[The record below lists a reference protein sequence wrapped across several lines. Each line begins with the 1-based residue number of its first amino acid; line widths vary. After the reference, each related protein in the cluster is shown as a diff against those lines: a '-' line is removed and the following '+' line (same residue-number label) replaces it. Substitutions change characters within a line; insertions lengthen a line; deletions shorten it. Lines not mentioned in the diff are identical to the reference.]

1 MEIFRLTLNTYK
13 MKILLS
19 ILASLSLTASIY
31 AGCPSKTIKGKVVS
45 FDADSKTLTVKQGK
59 REKQVKVSSK
69 TALDGFKCP
78 TKLAAGDQIS
88 IDGCNCSSKKASKIA
103 LAKK

>member
-1 MEIFRLTLNTYK
+1 MKLLTSL
-13 MKILLS
+13 I
-19 ILASLSLTASIY
+19 ASLFLTASVF

-69 TALDGFKCP
+69 TEMDGFECP
-78 TKLAAGDQIS
+78 TKLAAGDSVS
-88 IDGCNCSSKKASKIA
+88 IDGCNCSSKKASKIV

>member
-1 MEIFRLTLNTYK
+1 MKLFTTL
-13 MKILLS
+13 LC
-19 ILASLSLTASIY
+19 SLFFGATVF

-59 REKQVKVSSK
+59 KEKQVQVSSK
-69 TALDGFKCP
+69 TELDGFECP
-78 TKLAAGDQIS
+78 TKLAAGDSIS

>member
-1 MEIFRLTLNTYK
+1 MFLNPQPK
-13 MKILLS
+13 LFMKLVTSLI
-19 ILASLSLTASIY
+19 ASLFLAASVF

-59 REKQVKVSSK
+59 KEKQVKVSSK
-69 TALDGFKCP
+69 TAMDGFECP
-78 TKLAAGDQIS
+78 TKLAAGDNVS

>member
-1 MEIFRLTLNTYK
+1 
-13 MKILLS
+13 MKLVTSLIAS
-19 ILASLSLTASIY
+19 FFLAASVY

-59 REKQVKVSSK
+59 KEKQVNVSNK
-69 TALDGFKCP
+69 TELVGVESAD
-78 TKLAAGDQIS
+78 KLAAGDSVS
-88 IDGCNCSSKKASKIA
+88 IDGCNCSNNKASKIS

>member
-1 MEIFRLTLNTYK
+1 MFLNPQPK
-13 MKILLS
+13 LFMKLVT
-19 ILASLSLTASIY
+19 SLIASIFLAASVF

-69 TALDGFKCP
+69 TELDGFECP
-78 TKLAAGDQIS
+78 TKLAAGDSVS
-88 IDGCNCSSKKASKIA
+88 IDGCNCSSKKASKIV

>member
-1 MEIFRLTLNTYK
+1 

-31 AGCPSKTIKGKVVS
+31 AGCPSNTIKGKVVS

-59 REKQVKVSSK
+59 REKQVQVSSK
-69 TALDGFKCP
+69 TALDGFDCP
-78 TKLAAGDQIS
+78 TKLAEGDQIS

>member
-1 MEIFRLTLNTYK
+1 
-13 MKILLS
+13 MKI
-19 ILASLSLTASIY
+19 IASLIVSLFLVASVF

-69 TALDGFKCP
+69 TELNGFECP
-78 TKLAAGDQIS
+78 TKLAAGDSVS
-88 IDGCNCSSKKASKIA
+88 IDGCNCSSKKAKKIA

>member
-1 MEIFRLTLNTYK
+1 MFLNPQQK
-13 MKILLS
+13 LFMKLVTSLI
-19 ILASLSLTASIY
+19 ASLFLAASVF

-59 REKQVKVSSK
+59 KEKQVKVSSK
-69 TALDGFKCP
+69 TAMDGFECP
-78 TKLAAGDQIS
+78 TKLSAGDSVS
-88 IDGCNCSSKKASKIA
+88 IDGCNCSSKKASKIV

>member
-1 MEIFRLTLNTYK
+1 MFLNPQPK
-13 MKILLS
+13 LFMKLVTSLI
-19 ILASLSLTASIY
+19 ASLFLTASVF

-69 TALDGFKCP
+69 TSMDGFECP
-78 TKLAAGDQIS
+78 TKLAAGDSVS
-88 IDGCNCSSKKASKIA
+88 IDGCNCSSKKASKIV

>member
-1 MEIFRLTLNTYK
+1 MFLNPQPKLFMKLLTSL
-13 MKILLS
+13 I
-19 ILASLSLTASIY
+19 ASLFLTASVF

-69 TALDGFKCP
+69 TEMDGFECP
-78 TKLAAGDQIS
+78 TKLAAGDSVS
-88 IDGCNCSSKKASKIA
+88 IDGCNCSSKKASKIV

>member
-1 MEIFRLTLNTYK
+1 MFLNPQPK
-13 MKILLS
+13 LFMKLVTSLI
-19 ILASLSLTASIY
+19 ASLFLAASVF

-59 REKQVKVSSK
+59 KEKLVKVSSK
-69 TALDGFKCP
+69 TAMDGFECP
-78 TKLAAGDQIS
+78 TKLAAGDSVS
-88 IDGCNCSSKKASKIA
+88 IDGCNCSSKKASKIV

>member
-1 MEIFRLTLNTYK
+1 MFLNPQPK
-13 MKILLS
+13 LFMKLVT
-19 ILASLSLTASIY
+19 SLIASIFLAASVF

-45 FDADSKTLTVKQGK
+45 FDADTKTLTVKQGK

-69 TALDGFKCP
+69 TAMDGFECP
-78 TKLAAGDQIS
+78 TKLAAGDSVS
-88 IDGCNCSSKKASKIA
+88 IDGCNCSSKKASKIV

>member
-1 MEIFRLTLNTYK
+1 
-13 MKILLS
+13 MKLLLS
-19 ILASLSLTASIY
+19 LACSLFLSASLF

-69 TALDGFKCP
+69 TAMEGFDSP
-78 TKLAAGDQIS
+78 SKLSAGDRVS
-88 IDGCNCSSKKASKIA
+88 IDGCNCSSKKATKIV

>member
-1 MEIFRLTLNTYK
+1 MFLNPQPK
-13 MKILLS
+13 LFMKLVTSLI
-19 ILASLSLTASIY
+19 ASLFLTASVF

-59 REKQVKVSSK
+59 HEKQVKVSSK
-69 TALDGFKCP
+69 TALDGFECP
-78 TKLAAGDQIS
+78 TKLAAGDSVS

-103 LAKK
+103 LAQK

>member
-1 MEIFRLTLNTYK
+1 
-13 MKILLS
+13 MKFI
-19 ILASLSLTASIY
+19 ASISVALLFAASAF
-31 AGCPSKTIKGKVVS
+31 AGCPSKTIKAKVVG

-59 REKQVKVSSK
+59 KEKQVQVSSK
-69 TALDGFKCP
+69 TKLDGFDCP
-78 TKLAAGDQIS
+78 TKLAAGDQVS

>member
-1 MEIFRLTLNTYK
+1 
-13 MKILLS
+13 MKILATL
-19 ILASLSLTASIY
+19 LASSFFTASVF
-31 AGCPSKTIKGKVVS
+31 AGCPSKTINGKVVS

-69 TALDGFKCP
+69 TALDGFECP
-78 TKLAAGDQIS
+78 TKLAAGDNVS

>member
-1 MEIFRLTLNTYK
+1 
-13 MKILLS
+13 MKIITS
-19 ILASLSLTASIY
+19 ILASFFLAASVF

-45 FDADSKTLTVKQGK
+45 FDSDSKTLTVKQGK
-59 REKQVKVSSK
+59 KEKQVKVSSK
-69 TALDGFKCP
+69 TELDGFECP
-78 TKLAAGDQIS
+78 TKLASGDSVS

>member
-1 MEIFRLTLNTYK
+1 MKLFTTL
-13 MKILLS
+13 LC
-19 ILASLSLTASIY
+19 SLFFAATVF

-59 REKQVKVSSK
+59 KEKQVQVSSK
-69 TALDGFKCP
+69 TELDGFECP
-78 TKLAAGDQIS
+78 TKLAAGDSIS

>member
-1 MEIFRLTLNTYK
+1 MFLNPQPK
-13 MKILLS
+13 LFMKLVTSLIAS
-19 ILASLSLTASIY
+19 FFLAASVY

-59 REKQVKVSSK
+59 KEKQVQVSSK
-69 TALDGFKCP
+69 TALDGFECP
-78 TKLAAGDQIS
+78 TKLAAGDSVS

-103 LAKK
+103 LAQK

>member
-1 MEIFRLTLNTYK
+1 MFLNPQPK
-13 MKILLS
+13 LFMKLVTSLI
-19 ILASLSLTASIY
+19 ASLFLAASVF

-59 REKQVKVSSK
+59 KEKQVKVSSK
-69 TALDGFKCP
+69 TAMDGFECP
-78 TKLAAGDQIS
+78 TKLVAGDSVS
-88 IDGCNCSSKKASKIA
+88 IDGCNCSSKKASKIV

>member
-1 MEIFRLTLNTYK
+1 
-13 MKILLS
+13 MKIFFS
-19 ILASLSLTASIY
+19 ILASLSLTFSIY
-31 AGCPSKTIKGKVVS
+31 GGCPSKTIKGKVVS
-45 FDADSKTLTVKQGK
+45 FDSDSKTLTVQQGK

-69 TALDGFKCP
+69 TELDGFECP
-78 TKLAAGDQIS
+78 TKLAAGDKIS

>member
-1 MEIFRLTLNTYK
+1 MFLNPQPK
-13 MKILLS
+13 LFMKLVTSLI
-19 ILASLSLTASIY
+19 ASLFLAASVF

-59 REKQVKVSSK
+59 KEKQVQVSSK
-69 TALDGFKCP
+69 TALDGFECP
-78 TKLAAGDQIS
+78 TKLAAGDSVS
-88 IDGCNCSSKKASKIA
+88 IDGCNCSSKEASKIV

>member
-1 MEIFRLTLNTYK
+1 
-13 MKILLS
+13 MKFFLPLI
-19 ILASLSLTASIY
+19 ASLFFIASIH
-31 AGCPSKTIKGKVVS
+31 AGCPSKTINGKVVS
-45 FDADSKTLTVKQGK
+45 FDAGSKTLTIQQGK

-69 TALDGFKCP
+69 TQLDGFECP

-88 IDGCNCSSKKASKIA
+88 VDGCNCSSKKASKIA

>member
-1 MEIFRLTLNTYK
+1 

-31 AGCPSKTIKGKVVS
+31 AGCPSKTINGKVVS

-59 REKQVKVSSK
+59 REKQVQVSSK
-69 TALDGFKCP
+69 TALDGFDCP
-78 TKLAAGDQIS
+78 TKLAEGDQIS

>member
-1 MEIFRLTLNTYK
+1 
-13 MKILLS
+13 MKIVATL
-19 ILASLSLTASIY
+19 LASSFFAASVF
-31 AGCPSKTIKGKVVS
+31 AGCPSKTINGKVVS

-59 REKQVKVSSK
+59 KEKKVQVSSK
-69 TALDGFKCP
+69 TELNGFECP
-78 TKLAAGDQIS
+78 TKLAEGDKVA

>member
-1 MEIFRLTLNTYK
+1 MFLNPQPK
-13 MKILLS
+13 LFMKLVTSLI
-19 ILASLSLTASIY
+19 ASLFLTASVF

-69 TALDGFKCP
+69 TALDGFECP
-78 TKLAAGDQIS
+78 TKLAVGDSVS

-103 LAKK
+103 LAQK

>member
-1 MEIFRLTLNTYK
+1 
-13 MKILLS
+13 MKIVAP
-19 ILASLSLTASIY
+19 ILASFFFAASVF

-59 REKQVKVSSK
+59 REKQIKVSSK
-69 TALDGFKCP
+69 TELDGFECP
-78 TKLAAGDQIS
+78 TKLATGDKIA

-103 LAKK
+103 LAQK

>member
-1 MEIFRLTLNTYK
+1 MFLNPQPK
-13 MKILLS
+13 LFMKLVTSLIAS
-19 ILASLSLTASIY
+19 FFLAASVF

-59 REKQVKVSSK
+59 KEKQVKVSSK
-69 TALDGFKCP
+69 TALDGFECP
-78 TKLAAGDQIS
+78 TKLAAGDNVS

>member
-1 MEIFRLTLNTYK
+1 MFLNPQPK
-13 MKILLS
+13 LFMKLVTSLI
-19 ILASLSLTASIY
+19 ASLFLAASVF

-59 REKQVKVSSK
+59 KEKQVKVSSK
-69 TALDGFKCP
+69 TEMDGFECP
-78 TKLAAGDQIS
+78 TKLAAGDSVS
-88 IDGCNCSSKKASKIA
+88 IDGCNCSSKKASKIV

>member
-1 MEIFRLTLNTYK
+1 MFLNPQPKLFMKLLTSL
-13 MKILLS
+13 I
-19 ILASLSLTASIY
+19 ASLFLTASVF

-45 FDADSKTLTVKQGK
+45 FDTDSKTLTVKQGK

-69 TALDGFKCP
+69 TEMDGFECP
-78 TKLAAGDQIS
+78 TKLAAGDSVS
-88 IDGCNCSSKKASKIA
+88 IDGCNCSSKKASKIV